1 MKNPQITILFLG
13 LLLPVIL
20 TIAVPINDNPI
31 LDSPKESN
39 ALRAL
44 DLIHN
49 DHSLSPASHPPAPPN
64 PFSQPFPLS
73 HRTPTSLTP
82 RTLKTWTHRVLT
94 THLILPTKTT
104 LHTLFTEINATM
116 HAFIRFSETL
126 DSYAPSSHIKLS
138 YGALR
143 LEFLSPAP
151 IAWTVVAEIVKLHA
165 LLGMVFATL
174 FSRVLWEYAGLVA
187 VTVLFY
193 AVGERP
199 EGIIPV

>member
-1 MKNPQITILFLG
+1 MKNPHSWIIIILILCQGFLTFG
-13 LLLPVIL
+13 IPTL
-20 TIAVPINDNPI
+20 AVPINDNQISNGPRAV
-31 LDSPKESN
+31 DS
-39 ALRAL
+39 
-44 DLIHN
+44 IHN
-49 DHSLSPASHPPAPPN
+49 HHSLSPPSYP
-64 PFSQPFPLS
+64 
-73 HRTPTSLTP
+73 PTSLNFLPAPSHLTP
-82 RTLKTWTHRVLT
+82 LSPRSLKGWTYRVIT

-104 LHTLFTEINATM
+104 FHSLITDINATM
-116 HAFIRFSETL
+116 HSFIRFSSTI
-126 DSYAPSSHIKLS
+126 DSFAPSSHIKLS

-165 LLGMVFATL
+165 LLGMMFVTL
-174 FSRVLWEYAGLVA
+174 FSRVLWEYVGLVA